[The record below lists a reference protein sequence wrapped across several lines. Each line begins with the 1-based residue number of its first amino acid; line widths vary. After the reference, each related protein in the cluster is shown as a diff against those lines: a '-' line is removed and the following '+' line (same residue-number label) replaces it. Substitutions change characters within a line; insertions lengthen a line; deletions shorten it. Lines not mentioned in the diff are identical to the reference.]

1 MNILIKHANF
11 AKSSIQF
18 LETKP
23 NMLFDGLFTK
33 INYGNDFMVM
43 YGVFIDVPIT
53 VTGAKTTISS
63 EVYETFKLAEND
75 IMSEYIIYRGLVGV
89 SLTHKLADYI
99 LSKYEIV
106 ESCAGESLAIL
117 KISGIWENV
126 NGEVGLSFK
135 LLKN

>member
-1 MNILIKHANF
+1 M
-11 AKSSIQF
+11 KSSIHF
-18 LETKP
+18 LDTKP

-33 INYGNDFMVM
+33 INYSNDFMVM
-43 YGVFIDVPIT
+43 YGIFIDVPIT
-53 VTGAKTTISS
+53 VIGAKMTMSG
-63 EVYETFKLAEND
+63 EVYETFKLVEND
-75 IMSEYIIYRGLVGV
+75 IMNEYIVYRGLTGV
-89 SLTHKLADYI
+89 LLTHKLADFI
-99 LSKYEIV
+99 LSKYDIV